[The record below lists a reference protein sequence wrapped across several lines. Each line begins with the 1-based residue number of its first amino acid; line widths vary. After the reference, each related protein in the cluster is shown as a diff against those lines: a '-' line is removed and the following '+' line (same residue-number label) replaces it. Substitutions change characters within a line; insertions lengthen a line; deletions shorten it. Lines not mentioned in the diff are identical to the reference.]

1 VCEVYHYEAK
11 VRQSLKCEQQ
21 QYWDG
26 IGQRKGSLVKRQS
39 GGAMETEEGDR
50 NENVKVNV
58 KR

>member
-1 VCEVYHYEAK
+1 MWEVYHISEAK
-11 VRQSLKCEQQ
+11 SEAWTAT
-21 QYWDG
+21 YWDG
-26 IGQRKGSLVKRQS
+26 IAERKGSLVKRQS